1 MKISRVSRKYARA
14 FFEAVKASGKTR
26 ETLTQLQSVSA
37 VLESDHPD
45 LRALLSHPRISPD
58 RKAELVNK
66 VFSSEVS
73 ADALRLLQVLA
84 RRGRFTHLPG
94 ILTALDAMVLESE
107 GKARAV
113 VTSAVPLDE
122 KQKQDLLHRLGTM
135 TGRFIDL
142 SLKVDPSLIGG
153 LVIQVGDRLV
163 NGSVKFQLERLRE
176 GLKSV
181 RIG

>member
-1 MKISRVSRKYARA
+1 MKISRISRKYARA
-14 FFEAVKASGKTR
+14 FFEAVKAEGKTR

-37 VLESDHPD
+37 VLESDQPE
-45 LRALLSHPRISPD
+45 LRTLLSHPRISPD
-58 RKAELVNK
+58 RKAELVEK
-66 VFSSEVS
+66 VFGKEVS

-84 RRGRFTHLPG
+84 RRNRFDKLPG
-94 ILTALDAMVLESE
+94 IVWALDAMVLASE
-107 GKARAV
+107 GKARAI
-113 VTSAVPLDE
+113 VTSALPLDD

-135 TGRFIDL
+135 TGKFIDL

-163 NGSVKFQLERLRE
+163 NGSVKFQLEKLRE
-176 GLKSV
+176 GLKSA